1 MLVKTTRKDT
11 YKIFLSILTILT
23 SLNKYIVQ
31 NNLWCEHKL
40 AVHSSKNTR
49 HEISLFSQTQGAAY
63 INNWNRL
70 NPQEIL
76 IRAFW
81 SLRKALKHLE
91 CYWQCTPFHFSVLR
105 CIERLKNLYMNLTQ
119 FCFLPIFV
127 LTLNFYVPRLY

>member
-1 MLVKTTRKDT
+1 MLVKTSSDFSRVT

-31 NNLWCEHKL
+31 NTLWYEHKL

-81 SLRKALKHLE
+81 SSRKALKHLE
-91 CYWQCTPFHFSVLR
+91 CYWQCTPFHFFCLTMYRTFKEFVYELNAVLFPSYIR
-105 CIERLKNLYMNLTQ
+105 SDIE
-119 FCFLPIFV
+119 FLCA
-127 LTLNFYVPRLY
+127 